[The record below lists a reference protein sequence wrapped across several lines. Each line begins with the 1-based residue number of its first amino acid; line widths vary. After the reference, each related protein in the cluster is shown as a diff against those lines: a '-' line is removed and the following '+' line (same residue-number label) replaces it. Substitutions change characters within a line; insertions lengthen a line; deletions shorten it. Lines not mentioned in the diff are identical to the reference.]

1 MAGELTKRVA
11 VAAVG
16 IPIAVFVLFLGGW
29 ALAFLLALI
38 AALGAAE
45 FIRIA
50 RHKEVYPVPALT
62 IGGAVA
68 FLVIAAL
75 LPTPLMSAPWFWLLM
90 TALLILATSAVIWTR
105 GVEGRPLA
113 SGAATLLGALLTGG
127 TLTYAI
133 FLRNALGHSPY
144 RFESGDLNSV
154 IVGGWAG
161 FAVVAF
167 PLAVTWINDT
177 FAYFGGRRFGKHK
190 LIPRVS
196 PGKTREGT
204 VAGLIGSVLTAYLYG
219 HFVFELWLG
228 LPFGIVAG
236 VVGGVLLSAG
246 AVIGDLAESLLKRE
260 AGVKDSG
267 ALLPGHGGVLD
278 RFDALYFTLPIAYW
292 FLLVV
297 LRFGGGLS

>member
-1 MAGELTKRVA
+1 MAGDLTKRVA

-16 IPIAVFVLFLGGW
+16 IPIAVFVLYLGGW
-29 ALAFLLALI
+29 ALAALLVLI

-50 RHKEVYPVPALT
+50 RQREVFPVPALT
-62 IGGAVA
+62 IGGAIA
-68 FLVIAAL
+68 FLVVAAL
-75 LPTPLMSAPWFWLLM
+75 APTPVSSAPWFWLLI
-90 TALLILATSAVIWTR
+90 TVLLLLATSAVIWTR

-113 SGAATLLGALLTGG
+113 SSAATLLGALLTGG

-133 FLRNALGHSPY
+133 FLRNALAQSPF
-144 RFESGDLNSV
+144 RFESGELSNV
-154 IVGGWAG
+154 ITSGWAG

-204 VAGLIGSVLTAYLYG
+204 IAGLIGSVLTAYLYG
-219 HFVFELWLG
+219 HFVFDLWLG
-228 LPFGIVAG
+228 LPFGIIAG
-236 VVGGVLLSAG
+236 VVGGLLICAG
-246 AVIGDLAESLLKRE
+246 AVVGDLAESLLKRE

-297 LRFGGGLS
+297 LQFGGGLS

>member
-16 IPIAVFVLFLGGW
+16 IPVAIVVLYLGGF
-29 ALAFLLALI
+29 ALAGLLAII
-38 AALGAAE
+38 AGLGASE

-50 RHKEVYPVPALT
+50 KQRDVVPIAWAT
-62 IGGAVA
+62 IAGAVA
-68 FLVIAAL
+68 FVVIAAL
-75 LPTPLMSAPWFWLLM
+75 RPSPLHASPWFWLLL
-90 TALLILATSAVIWTR
+90 TALLLIAMSGVIWTR

-113 SGAATLLGALLTGG
+113 SAAATLLGVLLTGG

-133 FLRNALGHSPY
+133 FLREALVQSPY
-144 RFESGDLNSV
+144 RFANGEMNALVQSN
-154 IVGGWAG
+154 WAG
-161 FAVVAF
+161 FSLVAF

-177 FAYFGGRRFGKHK
+177 FAYFGGRKFGKHK

-204 VAGLIGSVLTAYLYG
+204 IAGLIGSVLTAVLYG
-219 HFVFELWLG
+219 YFVFDQWLG
-228 LPFGIVAG
+228 LPFNPLYG
-236 VVGGVLLSAG
+236 VIGGALLSAG
-246 AVIGDLAESLLKRE
+246 AVVGDLAESLLKRE

-267 ALLPGHGGVLD
+267 TLLPGHGGVLD

-292 FLLVV
+292 FLYFV
-297 LRFGGGLS
+297 LQFGGGV

>member
-1 MAGELTKRVA
+1 MTGELTKRVA

-16 IPIAVFVLFLGGW
+16 IPIAVFVLYLGGW
-29 ALAFLLALI
+29 PLAALLVLI
-38 AALGAAE
+38 AALGAGE

-50 RHKEVYPVPALT
+50 RQRDVFPVPFAT
-62 IGGAVA
+62 VGGAVA

-75 LPTPLMSAPWFWLLM
+75 RPTPVQSAPWFWLVI
-90 TALLILATSAVIWTR
+90 TALLLFATSAVIWTR

-113 SGAATLLGALLTGG
+113 SSAATLLGALLTGG

-133 FLRNALGHSPY
+133 FLRNALGQSPY
-144 RFESGDLNSV
+144 RFESGDLNNV
-154 IVGGWAG
+154 IIGSWAG

-204 VAGLIGSVLTAYLYG
+204 IAGLIGSVLTAYLYG

-228 LPFGIVAG
+228 LPFGIIAG
-236 VVGGVLLSAG
+236 VVGGILLCAG